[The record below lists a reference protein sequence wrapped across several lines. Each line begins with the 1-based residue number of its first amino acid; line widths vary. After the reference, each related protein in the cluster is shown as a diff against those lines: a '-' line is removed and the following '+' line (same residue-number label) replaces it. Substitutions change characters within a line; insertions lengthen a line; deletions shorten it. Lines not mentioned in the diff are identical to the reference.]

1 MQEIYKKNSCQSV
14 ISIKLLWNFI
24 EIILR
29 RGYLNFSL
37 VVWEILVWGWIFY
50 TQCKWIQMMTQF
62 LKTRLTLL
70 VGISLIF
77 NFLFWSLL
85 TIILCIRSKISK
97 GHVKSWTWISWISNP
112 RLRTLW
118 VCNISAPFK
127 LFWYYI

>member
-24 EIILR
+24 EITLR

-37 VVWEILVWGWIFY
+37 VVWEILVWDEFFIHSASGS
-50 TQCKWIQMMTQF
+50 KWWLNFWKQDW
-62 LKTRLTLL
+62 LCWLVYLWYLT
-70 VGISLIF
+70 F
-77 NFLFWSLL
+77 FFWSLL